1 MRYSLRFQDPCPREN
16 GERDP
21 PLTLPKR
28 GIIRISYLRNC
39 SVRFISPE
47 ATKKVINRNKRLE
60 SRVTALSVPT
70 LVGDIVTITK

>member
-1 MRYSLRFQDPCPREN
+1 MGKSVIHELLIEISRP
-16 GERDP
+16 RDP
-21 PLTLPKR
+21 PLTPPKR

-39 SVRFISPE
+39 SARFISPE
-47 ATKKVINRNKRLE
+47 ATKKVFNRNKRLE

>member
-1 MRYSLRFQDPCPREN
+1 MGKSVIHELLIEISRP
-16 GERDP
+16 RDP
-21 PLTLPKR
+21 PLTPPKR

-39 SVRFISPE
+39 SARFISPE

-60 SRVTALSVPT
+60 SRVAALSVPT

>member
-1 MRYSLRFQDPCPREN
+1 MGKSVIRELLI
-16 GERDP
+16 EISRPRDP
-21 PLTLPKR
+21 PLTPPKR

-39 SVRFISPE
+39 SARFISPE
-47 ATKKVINRNKRLE
+47 ATKKVFNRNKRLE